1 MSSSRQRP
9 HLKRP
14 VWIIILVTFVIIF
27 LITAYVYPP
36 TSSAA
41 CYIFSS
47 RDCSTLYNQ
56 PPTFPSREL
65 SDDETISQVV
75 IKEILKTPPIQLKNS
90 KIAFLFLT
98 PGTLPFEALWAKF
111 FHVRL
116 CSLVINIFVLTLHQ
130 LCNFLFASIANKNS
144 SVSFYVAALRGFIL
158 IIN

>member
-1 MSSSRQRP
+1 MSGSRQRP

-47 RDCSTLYNQ
+47 RDCTLYNQ
-56 PPTFPSREL
+56 PPSFPSREL
-65 SDDETISQVV
+65 SDDETISHVV
-75 IKEILKTPPIQLKNS
+75 IREILKTPPIQLKNS